1 MPKRSLSWSISTAL
15 LASVLALQAQAGG
28 RYQNPPEN
36 IDKVISSA
44 TKAQELIKQGQIDQ
58 ALASAQ
64 EALQLAKE
72 SNEMKS
78 TAPMQ
83 RATTQLRM
91 IVGKLKRGETDQ
103 AAAQLQDITSYL
115 DGVLK
120 SYE

>member
-1 MPKRSLSWSISTAL
+1 MPKRFVLRSVFIAW
-15 LASVLALQAQAGG
+15 LAFLLALQAHAGG

-36 IDKVISSA
+36 LDKVISSA
-44 TKAQELIKQGQIDQ
+44 SKAQELIKQGQTDQ
-58 ALASAQ
+58 ALAAAQ

-91 IVGKLKRGETDQ
+91 IVGKLKRGEIEQ
-103 AAAQLQDITSYL
+103 ATSQLQDIIVYL
-115 DGVLK
+115 DGVRK
-120 SYE
+120 SYQ